1 MHKIKSFVL
10 ASAVLLVRYLIC
22 TKLNPPSLLYFKKN
36 IILDYASEIFCISTV
51 PSLLLVI
58 SKPSSL
64 FLPHFSTSSA
74 TPVQVYILMKEK
86 LFFEVTTLSP
96 WRIGGV
102 KKLLKRFSSKIFWTG
117 EKNWHITLLT
127 PWPWPPEGEGYVK
140 KILTIKIFFSKWSY
154 VARKFDRLFFWHH
167 DPPDQGG
174 QKYWRKRWQR
184 GQSTRGR
191 VSSMLNTWPR
201 QSKLTRPTVA
211 PPRAPSDQWSSSWA
225 RLIENIFFLKYSDS

>member
-1 MHKIKSFVL
+1 MHQRFSAYQLFPLSSSSFPNQ
-10 ASAVLLVRYLIC
+10 A
-22 TKLNPPSLLYFKKN
+22 
-36 IILDYASEIFCISTV
+36 

-117 EKNWHITLLT
+117 EKNLHITLLT

-140 KILTIKIFFSKWSY
+140 KKIDDK
-154 VARKFDRLFFWHH
+154 D
-167 DPPDQGG
+167 
-174 QKYWRKRWQR
+174 
-184 GQSTRGR
+184 
-191 VSSMLNTWPR
+191 
-201 QSKLTRPTVA
+201 
-211 PPRAPSDQWSSSWA
+211 
-225 RLIENIFFLKYSDS
+225 FFLKMVICGEKIWQIIFLTPWPPWSGGSKILTKKMATRAVDKRASELNAEYLAKAKQTDQTYCGTTQGTIGPVKL